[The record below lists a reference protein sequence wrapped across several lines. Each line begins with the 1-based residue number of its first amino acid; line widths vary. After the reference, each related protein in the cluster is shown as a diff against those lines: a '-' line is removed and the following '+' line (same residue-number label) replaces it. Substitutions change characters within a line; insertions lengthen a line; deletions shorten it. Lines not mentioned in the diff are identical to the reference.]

1 MAIRI
6 SSALAVFCVGS
17 SALAA
22 EAPDPAAVFVSKMFL
37 GEFADAQSMIS
48 GDVELTENAAA
59 IEGRRVVDAASF
71 VEAVKGCDL
80 RSVRNVA
87 PVSDFDKIEPE
98 FQFTWDCKGLG
109 ARAIAIGSEGSV
121 RISQYGKIAF
131 TPPPV
136 PKPNSDGGK

>member
-1 MAIRI
+1 MAIHM
-6 SSALAVFCVGS
+6 SGALAVFCVGS
-17 SALAA
+17 PAHAE

-37 GEFADAQSMIS
+37 GEFVDAQSMIS

-59 IEGRRVVDAASF
+59 IEGKRVVDAAGF
-71 VEAVKGCDL
+71 VEAIKGCDL

-87 PVSDFDKIEPE
+87 PVSDFHKIEPE

-109 ARAIAIGSEGSV
+109 ARAVVVGSERSV
-121 RISQYGKIAF
+121 RISQYSKIAF
-131 TPPPV
+131 APPPV